1 MRNWFLGKSVMLL
14 LSFLYLIGACTQKN
28 DKTEVSVKNN
38 KMSFVESDSVKTGFS
53 KTGFS
58 KTGFPKSWIGS
69 WKGELVID
77 NTDKDTTM
85 QIPMELNI
93 APSQKSGRW
102 KWQLVYN
109 GSPRDYELV
118 AFKTE
123 EGHFKMDEQNTIILD
138 QQLFGNT
145 FLSRYDV
152 AGNLILV
159 SNKLL
164 GNEMLFEVIF
174 SRSDTVNITG
184 GEGEVPQVKSY
195 PISVYQ
201 RAILRKE

>member
-1 MRNWFLGKSVMLL
+1 MKNWFLGKTLMLL
-14 LSFLYLIGACTQKN
+14 FSFLFLIGACVQKN
-28 DKTEVSVKNN
+28 GEPDSSIKNHRI
-38 KMSFVESDSVKTGFS
+38 SFAESDSINIS
-53 KTGFS
+53 
-58 KTGFPKSWIGS
+58 FPKSWIGN

-77 NTDKDTTM
+77 NTEKDTTM
-85 QIPMELNI
+85 QIHMELNI
-93 APSQKSGRW
+93 APSQQSGRW

-123 EGHFKMDEQNTIILD
+123 EGYFKMDEQNTIVLD

-145 FLSRYDV
+145 FISRYDV

-174 SRSDTVNITG
+174 SRSDSVNITG
-184 GEGEVPQVKSY
+184 GEGDVPQVKSY

-201 RAILRKE
+201 RAVLRREE